1 MESSW
6 EIPPE
11 SFHATQTPSCS
22 LFPRGDLQTFRIFR
36 WAKFEVEGL
45 SCSFV
50 SQHDLKNQWYLD
62 IRIKVE
68 WVSKEPGITWDPRKE
83 GRFLHFFKE
92 SQIFS
97 DEKRILSTF
106 LHSNFR
112 TNKEQMDPSLCP
124 ADLQSFQKE
133 SELWTSPCFVCL
145 LWGFL
150 SRTDCRMSSTTHC
163 TNTSKALH
171 GNRPGKLNSSLVY
184 FLPLNSSISW
194 WCLEC
199 GQCISR
205 DVHFTCKNQY
215 IHYIIIY
222 VYNMYTCFFLNID
235 ICIGRHA

>member
-45 SCSFV
+45 TCSFV
-50 SQHDLKNQWYLD
+50 SRHDLKNQWYLD

-92 SQIFS
+92 SQIFR

-106 LHSNFR
+106 LHSIFR

-145 LWGFL
+145 LWGCL

-171 GNRPGKLNSSLVY
+171 GTGQGSWIHLWFIFASKVKYQLMMFRMRPMHLKRCTFY
-184 FLPLNSSISW
+184 IQESIYTLYIYMF
-194 WCLEC
+194 CL
-199 GQCISR
+199 
-205 DVHFTCKNQY
+205 
-215 IHYIIIY
+215 
-222 VYNMYTCFFLNID
+222 ID